1 MIINKKCLLAALLLS
16 LSVSTAVFAAAPN
29 NFSVKADE
37 LEYNLQTGEGEA
49 KGHVVLKQDGGV
61 ATANYAKFN
70 SKAKTGTLTGNV
82 MADRDDA
89 HIVCNV
95 FMAHNEND
103 MSAIGNAVVTKDGKS
118 LSADRID
125 YYKERQFAETI
136 GSWAKLTDVDGSVMN
151 ASKIDYDMAKG
162 VANAYGGV
170 TIDSKARNLTAKA
183 DSAIYKTDQSGYVE
197 LNGNATATQ
206 NGNTVSG
213 DKLRLT
219 NANVAVADGNVKVH
233 YVPEKQPA
241 VPGQKEQTEEVK
253 VAEAA
258 KEANGS
264 SDAKATKATVAA
276 AEARA

>member
-1 MIINKKCLLAALLLS
+1 MRISKKFIVAAAMLLTLGLCSTALAA
-16 LSVSTAVFAAAPN
+16 PG
-29 NFSVKADE
+29 NFSVQADE
-37 LEYNLQTGEGEA
+37 LDYNLQTGEGEA

-61 ATANYAKFN
+61 ATANYDKFN

-103 MSAIGNAVVTKDGKS
+103 MSAIGNAVVTKQGKS

-151 ASKIDYDMAKG
+151 AAKIDYDMAKG

-170 TIDSKARNLTAKA
+170 TIDSKARDLTAKA

-197 LNGNATATQ
+197 LNGHATATQ

-219 NANVAVADGNVKVH
+219 NANVAVADGDVRIF

-241 VPGQKEQTEEVK
+241 PTTKEKQ
-253 VAEAA
+253 AEAA
-258 KEANGS
+258 
-264 SDAKATKATVAA
+264 TVASKA
-276 AEARA
+276 AEPKTTKKAVQAAANDEALA

>member
-170 TIDSKARNLTAKA
+170 TIDSKARNLSAKA
-183 DSAIYKTDQSGYVE
+183 DSAIYKTEPKWQ
-197 LNGNATATQ
+197 
-206 NGNTVSG
+206 
-213 DKLRLT
+213 
-219 NANVAVADGNVKVH
+219 
-233 YVPEKQPA
+233 
-241 VPGQKEQTEEVK
+241 
-253 VAEAA
+253 
-258 KEANGS
+258 
-264 SDAKATKATVAA
+264 
-276 AEARA
+276 

>member
-16 LSVSTAVFAAAPN
+16 LSVSTAVFAAAPDS
-29 NFSVKADE
+29 FSVKADE

-49 KGHVVLKQDGGV
+49 KGHVVLKQNGGV

-103 MSAIGNAVVTKDGKS
+103 MSAIGNAVVTKEGKS

-151 ASKIDYDMAKG
+151 AGKIDYDMAKG

-170 TIDSKARNLTAKA
+170 TIDSQARNLTAKA

-197 LNGNATATQ
+197 LIGNATATQ

-241 VPGQKEQTEEVK
+241 VPGKEKQAEEVQ
-253 VAEAA
+253 VAEVNKEA
-258 KEANGS
+258 KETQ
-264 SDAKATKATVAA
+264 ATKATVQA